1 MNDPEIQ
8 QILQDPSMQVI
19 LEQMQKDP
27 AAAQEWV
34 LLLIDFSL
42 LILVDFSLINRIIQ
56 IRTGWFYHMFLIFV
70 TGAAHY

>member
-42 LILVDFSLINRIIQ
+42 LILVDFSLIL
-56 IRTGWFYHMFLIFV
+56 F
-70 TGAAHY
+70 

>member
-27 AAAQEWV
+27 AAAQEYV
-34 LLLIDFSL
+34 FH
-42 LILVDFSLINRIIQ
+42 FINK
-56 IRTGWFYHMFLIFV
+56 
-70 TGAAHY
+70 